1 MCKRKQEPTEV
12 VRTVDLTKVYKGKD
26 AVQALKSVNLSIN
39 KGELF
44 TLLGL
49 NGAGKTTF
57 LRIISTQLLL
67 TEGEAYVLDYDVTA
81 QPEEVR
87 KHIAVVPQDVQA
99 YGSFTPWEY
108 CYYFSLLRGMS
119 KGHVKENAM
128 KALKAVDL
136 WNLKNRACSS
146 LSGGEKKRA
155 IIASALS
162 SDADLLMLDEPTS
175 GLDAIARR
183 KVWAVLREMV
193 GEGKTILLTT
203 HMMEEAEMVSDRLA
217 VINNGTL
224 VAEGTLQ
231 EIRGLAQ
238 EKYRVVVE
246 GKLEDIFALQTR
258 CRTAKFGS
266 RQICYFK
273 AEDDALEL
281 TKAALR
287 KGLRAEIAPTTLE
300 DVFIELVGGEELEH

>member
-1 MCKRKQEPTEV
+1 VKEQEPTEV
-12 VRTVDLTKVYKGKD
+12 VRTVDLTKVYKGKE

-119 KGHVKENAM
+119 KSRVKENAM

-175 GLDAIARR
+175 GLDAVARR
-183 KVWAVLREMV
+183 RVWAVLREMA

-246 GKLEDIFALQTR
+246 GKLEDILALRTS

-287 KGLRAEIAPTTLE
+287 RGLKAEIAPTTLE
-300 DVFIELVGGEELEH
+300 DVFIELVGGEELER

>member
-1 MCKRKQEPTEV
+1 V
-12 VRTVDLTKVYKGKD
+12 TKVYKGKET
-26 AVQALKSVNLSIN
+26 VQALKGINLSIN
-39 KGELF
+39 KGELY
-44 TLLGL
+44 TLLGP
-49 NGAGKTTF
+49 NGAGKTTL

-67 TEGEAYVLDYDVTA
+67 TKGEAYVLDYNVTA

-119 KGHVKENAM
+119 KDHAKENARE
-128 KALKAVDL
+128 ALKVVDL
-136 WNLKNRACSS
+136 WNSKNRACST

-162 SDADLLMLDEPTS
+162 SEADLLMLDEPTS
-175 GLDAIARR
+175 GLDAMARR

-203 HMMEEAEMVSDRLA
+203 HIMEEAEMVSDRLA

-224 VAEGTLQ
+224 VAQGTLQ

-246 GKLEDIFALQTR
+246 GRLEDISALQTH

-266 RQICYFK
+266 RQIFYFK
-273 AEDDALEL
+273 AEDDALEFA
-281 TKAALR
+281 KAALKR
-287 KGLRAEIAPTTLE
+287 NLKAEIAPTTLE
-300 DVFIELVGGEELEH
+300 DVFIELVGGEELER

>member
-1 MCKRKQEPTEV
+1 VKS
-12 VRTVDLTKVYKGKD
+12 VDLTKIYKGKE
-26 AVQALKSVNLSIN
+26 AVQALKGINLSIS

-67 TEGEAYVLDYDVTA
+67 TKGEAYVLDYNVTTQA
-81 QPEEVR
+81 EEVR

-108 CYYFSLLRGMS
+108 CHYFSLLRGMS
-119 KGHVKENAM
+119 KDHVKENAK

-136 WNLKNRACSS
+136 WNLKDRACST

-162 SDADLLMLDEPTS
+162 SEADLLMLDEPTS
-175 GLDAIARR
+175 GLDAMARR

-193 GEGKTILLTT
+193 GEGRTILLTT

-217 VINNGTL
+217 VINNGTV

-231 EIRGLAQ
+231 EIRGLTR

-246 GKLEDIFALQTR
+246 GKLEDIAALQTC

-266 RQICYFK
+266 RQIFYFK
-273 AEDDALEL
+273 TEDNALEL
-281 TKAALR
+281 AKAALK
-287 KGLRAEIAPTTLE
+287 KGLKAEIARTTLE
-300 DVFIELVGGEELEH
+300 DMFIELVGGEELER